1 MSVKFKETRRI
12 SASELRK
19 LCVQQDWYT
28 GGTVEEY
35 EHLLLDLADN
45 KENITTA
52 DIVEIAYDIINHSD
66 NITEDEITSV
76 MFAVG
81 KIANTFFERVEE

>member
-12 SASELRK
+12 SASNLRA

-52 DIVEIAYDIINHSD
+52 DIVEIAYDIINHSN
-66 NITEDEITSV
+66 NITEDEVTSV

-81 KIANTFFERVEE
+81 EIANTFFERVEE

>member
-12 SASELRK
+12 SANNLRA
-19 LCVQQDWYT
+19 LCVRQDWYT

-52 DIVEIAYDIINHSD
+52 DIVEIAYDIINHSS
-66 NITEDEITSV
+66 NIAEDEITSV

-81 KIANTFFERVEE
+81 EIANTFFERVEE